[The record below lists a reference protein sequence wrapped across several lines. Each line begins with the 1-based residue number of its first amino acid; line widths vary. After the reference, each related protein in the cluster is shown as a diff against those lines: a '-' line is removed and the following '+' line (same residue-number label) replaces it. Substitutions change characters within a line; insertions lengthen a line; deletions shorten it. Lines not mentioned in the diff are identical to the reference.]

1 MVPGSIRW
9 CSVSDFCIFCAI
21 AAGDADASIV
31 YEDAHAVAF
40 LDVSPL
46 TTGHTLVI
54 PRRHVV
60 DLLHSRGVVAELGAA
75 LESTAALLVEKLGS
89 DGINAFQATGAAAG
103 QTVFHLHFHLLP
115 RTSGDG
121 LINMHALRAGGV
133 DTDLA
138 SVHDRLTA
146 T

>member
-1 MVPGSIRW
+1 M
-9 CSVSDFCIFCAI
+9 SDFCIFCAI

-31 YEDAHAVAF
+31 YEDAKAVAF

-54 PRRHVV
+54 PRRHVTH
-60 DLLHSRGVVAELGAA
+60 LLDADGVVAEIGPAIEA
-75 LESTAALLVEKLGS
+75 TAALLVDRLGA
-89 DGINAFQATGAAAG
+89 DGINAFQATGEAAG

-115 RTSGDG
+115 RMSGDG
-121 LINMHALRAGGV
+121 LVNMHALRASG
-133 DTDLA
+133 TDADLGNVY
-138 SVHDRLTA
+138 SRLTA

>member
-1 MVPGSIRW
+1 M
-9 CSVSDFCIFCAI
+9 SDFCIFCAI
-21 AAGDADASIV
+21 AARDADASIV
-31 YEDAHAVAF
+31 YEDASTVAF
-40 LDVSPL
+40 LDVNPL

-54 PRRHVV
+54 PRRHVS
-60 DLLHSRGVVAELGAA
+60 DLLHADGVVAEIGPA
-75 LESTAALLVEKLGS
+75 LEATAALLVDRLGA
-89 DGINAFQATGAAAG
+89 DGINAFQATGEAAG

-121 LINMHALRAGGV
+121 LINMHALRADGA

-138 SVHDRLTA
+138 SVHARLTA